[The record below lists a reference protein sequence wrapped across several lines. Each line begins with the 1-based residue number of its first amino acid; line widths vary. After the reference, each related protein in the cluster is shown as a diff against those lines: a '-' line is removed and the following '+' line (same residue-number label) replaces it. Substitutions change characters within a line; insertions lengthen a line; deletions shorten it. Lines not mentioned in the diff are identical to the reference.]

1 MKEGDI
7 MKIYYFSNSKE
18 LKELLTTHAFEQDII
33 FKLKD
38 NVSQSLSDWFKKS
51 EIKDFKISYS
61 I

>member
-1 MKEGDI
+1 MKEDDI
-7 MKIYYFSNSKE
+7 MKIYYFSNTKE
-18 LKELLTTHAFEQDII
+18 LKDLLTTHDSEKDII

>member
-18 LKELLTTHAFEQDII
+18 LKELLTTHGFEQNII

-38 NVSQSLSDWFKKS
+38 NVSQSLSDWFKK
-51 EIKDFKISYS
+51 IGNKRF
-61 I
+61 